1 MSSSVLMFMRCFWS
15 FLLIRFGFK
24 YWPLPYLTGAT
35 NNIEEKNSN
44 KNITNFL
51 NSKASEFG
59 FEQQENKWQHK
70 MPLDEK
76 TELEQKLNAEY

>member
-35 NNIEEKNSN
+35 NNIEEKNIIF
-44 KNITNFL
+44 KN
-51 NSKASEFG
+51 
-59 FEQQENKWQHK
+59 
-70 MPLDEK
+70 EK
-76 TELEQKLNAEY
+76 KNDLY